1 MNMGKIR
8 GIIWGIVL
16 VLIGIVVGIYAL
28 GIWDFNLFFDGWWT
42 LLIIIPCF
50 VFLITERQK
59 LISFIGLCVGVFLL
73 LCSLGILEYAMI
85 WKLGIP
91 LAIIIIGVRMICRGA
106 FKNKSERLLRKIKK
120 DGIEIEKHN
129 VTFANTDVSY
139 ADEDFYGA
147 EFNAIFGGVTCDLRT
162 AIIDDDCVINATS
175 VFGRVEILIPE
186 DVNVKVH
193 SITAMGNVSN
203 KKQKNI
209 LDDKQYTIYVNAI
222 SLFGR
227 IDIK

>member
-1 MNMGKIR
+1 MGKIR

-28 GIWDFNLFFDGWWT
+28 DIWEGFNIFFDGWWT

-59 LISFIGLCVGVFLL
+59 LVSFIGICIGVFLL
-73 LCSLGILEYAMI
+73 LCSLDILDYNMI

-106 FKNKSERLLRKIKK
+106 FRNKSDRLMRKIKK
-120 DGIEIEKHN
+120 EGYEIDKHN
-129 VTFANTDVSY
+129 VTFATTDVAY

-147 EFNAIFGGVTCDLRT
+147 ELSAIFGGITCDLRT

-175 VFGRVEILIPE
+175 VFGRVELLIPE

-193 SITAMGNVSN
+193 SITALGNVFN

-209 LDDKQYTIYVNAI
+209 LEDNKYTVYVNAI